1 MATHELWTHD
11 NKVITRG
18 DDSAWT
24 WAHDDKTSSFDND
37 NRFRN
42 DGKKVFS
49 MISIYSIL

>member
-11 NKVITRG
+11 NKVITRD

-42 DGKKVFS
+42 DDKKVFS
-49 MISIYSIL
+49 MISINSIL